1 MKNLSDNVKKKV
13 SKNKTEKLKS
23 PVKTGLKTDTNIKAV
38 NKTVKKT
45 IKTRKKI
52 TAEKKPARE
61 IIKKKIAPVK
71 NNPIIK
77 QNRKNSNLPVKIEED
92 VIDPSALARGDD
104 PMTIVDHL
112 SELRSRL
119 IIIAASFFVLFCI
132 AFYFSDFLVHLVNK
146 PFMKTGFQLN
156 IFTLTG
162 GFIVKMKV
170 SAAICFLI
178 LVPLIIFHIWRFIS
192 PAIEKPERFF
202 SRITIITAVLL
213 FYAGVGFVFFIL
225 PLTIEVLLNFIDK
238 SMLGTIGVDD
248 YLHFIFFMSFIMGFM
263 CELPIAILIMTKMG
277 IITPHFLISK
287 RKYAMVIIWI
297 TAAIVT
303 PGPDLLSQSLVGI
316 PLMFLYEVSI
326 VISKIVLKRKKRR
339 ELKLRNN

>member
-1 MKNLSDNVKKKV
+1 VKNLTDNVKKKV
-13 SKNKTEKLKS
+13 PKKTSPELKS
-23 PVKTGLKTDTNIKAV
+23 SVKSVIKNDSRKKAV
-38 NKTVKKT
+38 KKAINTNKMN
-45 IKTRKKI
+45 
-52 TAEKKPARE
+52 TAEKKSAVKINKNKLKSANNAPIRKPDRKINKLPA
-61 IIKKKIAPVK
+61 
-71 NNPIIK
+71 
-77 QNRKNSNLPVKIEED
+77 KIEED
-92 VIDPSALARGDD
+92 IIDPSALARGDD
-104 PMTIVDHL
+104 PMTIVEHL
-112 SELRSRL
+112 TELRSRL
-119 IIIAASFFVLFCI
+119 MLIVVSFFVLFCV
-132 AFYFSDFLVHLVNK
+132 AFYFSDFLVHMINK

-162 GFIVKMKV
+162 GFMVKMKV
-170 SAAICFLI
+170 SAAISILI

-202 SRITIITAVLL
+202 SRITITTAVLL
-213 FYAGVGFVFFIL
+213 FYAGVGFVFFVL
-225 PLTIEVLLNFIDK
+225 PLTIEVLLSFIDK
-238 SMLGTIGVDD
+238 SMLSTIGADD
-248 YLHFIFFMSFIMGFM
+248 YLHFIFFMSFIMGFL

-287 RKYAMVIIWI
+287 RKYALVIIWI

>member
-13 SKNKTEKLKS
+13 SKKKAGESKS
-23 PVKTGLKTDTNIKAV
+23 SVNTGVKTDTSRKAADKAV
-38 NKTVKKT
+38 KKI
-45 IKTRKKI
+45 IKTPKEITAGKKSAGKI
-52 TAEKKPARE
+52 TDN
-61 IIKKKIAPVK
+61 KIAPYK
-71 NNPIIK
+71 NNLPVK
-77 QNRKNSNLPVKIEED
+77 QNRKTSNLPVKIEEE

-104 PMTIVDHL
+104 PMTIVEHL

-119 IIIAASFFVLFCI
+119 IILVASFLVLFCI
-132 AFYFSDFLVHLVNK
+132 AFYFSDFLVHLINK
-146 PFMKTGFQLN
+146 PFLKTGFQLN
-156 IFTLTG
+156 IFTLAG
-162 GFIVKMKV
+162 GFMVKMKV
-170 SAAICFLI
+170 SAAISFLL

-202 SRITIITAVLL
+202 SRITIMSAVLL
-213 FYAGVGFVFFIL
+213 FYAGVGFVFLIL

-238 SMLGTIGVDD
+238 SMLSTIGADD
-248 YLHFIFFMSFIMGFM
+248 YLHFIFFMSFIMGFL
-263 CELPIAILIMTKMG
+263 CELPIVILIMTKMG

-287 RKYAMVIIWI
+287 RKYALVIIWI

-339 ELKLRNN
+339 ELKLRNY